1 MNNSQVFQKNHT
13 KACSLK
19 EKRKYAK
26 AVPYLLTAL
35 EAVPNHPVV
44 LSNLATSYYEAG
56 ALDEAARTVSQAES
70 LGIKTAELNNVA
82 GLIELKRQQYTKA
95 LELFYEAVRKEPR
108 ISVYHNHLGVVL
120 FKLKKYP
127 HAYNEFKT
135 AVSLDPS
142 NKEARRNLDDCE
154 EFI

>member
-1 MNNSQVFQKNHT
+1 M
-13 KACSLK
+13 
-19 EKRKYAK
+19 EKRKYTK
-26 AVPYLLTAL
+26 AVPYLLAAL
-35 EAVPNHPVV
+35 EAVPNHPIV
-44 LSNLATSYYEAG
+44 LSNLATAYYEAG
-56 ALDEAARTVSQAES
+56 ALDEAARTVSQTES
-70 LGIKTAELNNVA
+70 LGIKTAELSNVA

-108 ISVYHNHLGVVL
+108 IAVYHNHLGVAL

-135 AVSLDPS
+135 ALGLDPS